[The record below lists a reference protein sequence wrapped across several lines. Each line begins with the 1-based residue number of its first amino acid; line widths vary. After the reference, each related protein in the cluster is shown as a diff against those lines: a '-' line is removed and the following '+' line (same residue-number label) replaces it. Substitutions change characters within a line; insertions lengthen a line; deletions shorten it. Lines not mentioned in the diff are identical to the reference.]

1 MIRPFGLNDIILIAE
16 AIRWTLALSAIAFA
30 GGAIGGLLI
39 ALARTCGRRSGSAR
53 SPRCSS
59 ASSRARRC

>member
-1 MIRPFGLNDIILIAE
+1 MIRPFGVNDVILIAE

-39 ALARTCGRRSGSAR
+39 ALARTSDAGGCGR
-53 SPRCSS
+53 SPRSS
-59 ASSRARRC
+59 SGCSRARRC